1 LASAPAVC
9 ELLLDEITLT
19 RIGVCLT
26 AIALLSPS
34 TASAQETTND
44 GVRALI
50 RGDAAAA
57 ARILRPLADDP
68 VKPDPLA
75 QFFLATLYQSGHG
88 VGPNQTRACALYLRA
103 AVPENPFRSQALA
116 LAAEIHQDVP
126 VIREMCVKASA
137 YGWRDPPLTS
147 LTLGPNHHVTIDEAG
162 FNVEFEGTVKRVSTD
177 LGGPGWVYLPIR
189 HTQVDV
195 TRPFESRRD
204 FIEFFVWTP
213 SRADDQPG
221 WTLYWSAFEVIG
233 ADVVHA
239 ASAAALATSLAV
251 QRPAALTSAD
261 LVRISVNGD
270 GDVEWVV
277 RGGEPR
283 GGVIPAGGAR

>member
-1 LASAPAVC
+1 LASVPAVC
-9 ELLLDEITLT
+9 ELLLDQIALM

-103 AVPENPFRSQALA
+103 AVPENPFMSHALA
-116 LAAEIHQDVP
+116 LAAEIHDDVA
-126 VIREMCVKASA
+126 VIREMCVEASA
-137 YGWRDPPLTS
+137 FGWRDPPHTS
-147 LTLGPNHHVTIDEAG
+147 LTLGPNHHVTIDDAG
-162 FNVEFEGTVKRVSTD
+162 FNVEFDGTVKSVTTD

-195 TRPFESRRD
+195 SRPSEARRD
-204 FIEFFVWTP
+204 FIEFFVWRP

-239 ASAAALATSLAV
+239 AAAAALATSLAA
-251 QRPAALTSAD
+251 QPPAALTSGD
-261 LVRISVNGD
+261 LIGISVNAD
-270 GDVEWVV
+270 GEVGWVV
-277 RGGEPR
+277 RGGKPR
-283 GGVIPAGGAR
+283 GGIIPAGGAR